1 MTINA
6 RAETLRIASAFM
18 HRLRSEDGR
27 YYGDSALAEALF
39 RLVEDGRVTTDD
51 LRAAF
56 DRAIREWEL

>member
-1 MTINA
+1 VFGGA
-6 RAETLRIASAFM
+6 GAEANHAEAST
-18 HRLRSEDGR
+18 
-27 YYGDSALAEALF
+27 ALAEALC